1 MEMLERSCGAVVVTT
16 REQVRYYVLVKGGY
30 VGLPK
35 GHMESGES
43 ERETALREV
52 QEETC
57 VKAKILPGFRRT
69 VLYHLPNGNDKRV
82 VYFLAVYDHQEAHRN
97 PEEFLKVMVLPYHE
111 ALRALTFEND
121 RMTLRAAE
129 RFMKRKTTAGANKQ
143 SAQPRRSKTGS

>member
-1 MEMLERSCGAVVVTT
+1 MLERSCGAVVVTT

-52 QEETC
+52 KEETC
-57 VKAKILPGFRRT
+57 VSAKILPGFRRT

-121 RMTLRAAE
+121 RVTLRAAE
-129 RFMKRKTTAGANKQ
+129 RFMKRRAAERKNDRDSQPQRTRAG
-143 SAQPRRSKTGS
+143 S